1 MPRRLDLTPQEK
13 EQRKLD
19 FARLRQQRFQAKKR
33 AEKSEESAPSSDP
46 IGDRL
51 VDMLPAP
58 LLDPN
63 LLILD
68 AKQLSFYA
76 SAPEN
81 TLADCAAALN
91 VLPQSIEAFVL
102 SNYKITWAEYKQQK
116 ERAAKAKAAA
126 HLTAHAALG
135 DLRSLEALA
144 TEDSKDPNRL
154 SSEDW
159 DAVAERRRLR
169 QMSTAELQAEA
180 TRIRKVLEIGT
191 EEHFKRL
198 LAKSPTTI
206 VVLEAA
212 PLLPTTDDLDA
223 ALPSLPA
230 EKDDIDLLDLDAV
243 RPAIEQERP
252 ARTLPA
258 THRSPDAAARRP
270 ELTVTSTPDNPARNE
285 IELEPIPG
293 PCVYT
298 PPAPVGKEAPEVDG
312 LAGLLNDLQRR

>member
-19 FARLRQQRFQAKKR
+19 FARLRQQRFQAKKS

-46 IGDRL
+46 IGDKL

-91 VLPQSIEAFVL
+91 VLPHSIEAFVL
-102 SNYKITWAEYKQQK
+102 SNFKFTWTEYKQQK

-154 SSEDW
+154 SADDW
-159 DAVAERRRLR
+159 DMIRRGRALR

-180 TRIRKVLEIGT
+180 TRIRKVLEVGT
-191 EEHFKRL
+191 EAHFKKL
-198 LAKSPTTI
+198 LLKSPTT
-206 VVLEAA
+206 VVVEEVA

-223 ALPSLPA
+223 VLPAPA
-230 EKDDIDLLDLDAV
+230 EKN
-243 RPAIEQERP
+243 EQERP
-252 ARTLPA
+252 AKELSPHPPASPTVAGLP
-258 THRSPDAAARRP
+258 DV
-270 ELTVTSTPDNPARNE
+270 TVTIGGIAPRNPLD
-285 IELEPIPG
+285 IDLEPEAPAA
-293 PCVYT
+293 PLPVVYT
-298 PPAPVGKEAPEVDG
+298 PPEPVSGQSEPAAPDGMVGLFD
-312 LAGLLNDLQRR
+312 DLRL

>member
-1 MPRRLDLTPQEK
+1 
-13 EQRKLD
+13 
-19 FARLRQQRFQAKKR
+19 
-33 AEKSEESAPSSDP
+33 
-46 IGDRL
+46 
-51 VDMLPAP
+51 
-58 LLDPN
+58 
-63 LLILD
+63 
-68 AKQLSFYA
+68 
-76 SAPEN
+76 
-81 TLADCAAALN
+81 
-91 VLPQSIEAFVL
+91 
-102 SNYKITWAEYKQQK
+102 
-116 ERAAKAKAAA
+116 
-126 HLTAHAALG
+126 
-135 DLRSLEALA
+135 
-144 TEDSKDPNRL
+144 
-154 SSEDW
+154 
-159 DAVAERRRLR
+159 
-169 QMSTAELQAEA
+169 MSTAELQAEA